1 MPEDA
6 IETEAALRRLA
17 LLAGSN
23 LAAEWQAQFGTPVPA
38 AVPDSLRRLAI
49 AHALQSGAREPLP
62 KSVKAS
68 ARVQRR
74 SRRPTGSDLR
84 PGTALVRDWGGR
96 TYRVDVLEDGRLRW
110 DGRSW
115 RSLSAIA
122 RAITGTPRSGPAFFG
137 LGDRKGRP

>member
-1 MPEDA
+1 MQEGVTK
-6 IETEAALRRLA
+6 TEAALRRLA
-17 LLAGSN
+17 SLAGTD
-23 LAAEWQAQFGTPVPA
+23 LAAAWQERFGTPVPA
-38 AVPDSLRRLAI
+38 ALPDSLLRLAI

-62 KSVKAS
+62 KGMKAS
-68 ARVQRR
+68 AGK

-96 TYRVDVLEDGRLRW
+96 TYRVDVLEDRRLQW
-110 DGRSW
+110 DGQSW

-137 LGDRKGRP
+137 LGDTTGR

>member
-6 IETEAALRRLA
+6 IEIEAALCRLA
-17 LLAGSN
+17 SLSGPD
-23 LAAEWQAQFGTPVPA
+23 LAAEWQARFGTPVPA
-38 AVPDSLRRLAI
+38 ALPDSLRRMAI
-49 AHALQSGAREPLP
+49 AHALQSGAREALP

-68 ARVQRR
+68 AGARRR

-84 PGTALVRDWGGR
+84 PGTALVRDWGGW
-96 TYRVDVLEDGRLRW
+96 TYRVDVLEDGRLHW

-137 LGDRKGRP
+137 LGDGKGR